1 MKKTITTIIVDDES
15 NSIATLS
22 KDLENYPEIQIIETT
37 TSVEKA
43 KKIIVQH
50 QPDLLFLDIEMP
62 KMNGF
67 ELLHEIRTLIHPE
80 MYIVFYSAYDK
91 YVLEA
96 LRSSAFDYL
105 MKPYQPEE
113 LSAIIERIKT
123 QPEKE
128 RTNIEQSILRLMKND
143 KKFALQ
149 TISGLLFIKASEVLC
164 FQYIDGFRSWQITMT
179 DLSVQKLRTGII
191 AKDLLAFSPSFM
203 QINQECILNV
213 DYISSIENKTLK
225 CILYPP
231 FNDLDIHAS
240 RRYHSKLKEQLEIL

>member
-1 MKKTITTIIVDDES
+1 MKTPITTIIVDDES
-15 NSIATLS
+15 NSIAKLS
-22 KDLENYPEIQIIETT
+22 NDLANYPEIKVIETT

-62 KMNGF
+62 KMNGI
-67 ELLHEIRTLIHPE
+67 ELLHEIRTLVHSD
-80 MYIVFYSAYDK
+80 MYVVFYSAFDK

-105 MKPYQPEE
+105 IKPYQPEE
-113 LSAIIERIKT
+113 LSNIIKRIKE
-123 QPEKE
+123 QPEKG
-128 RTNIEQSILRLMKND
+128 RINVEQSIRRLLTND
-143 KKFALQ
+143 RKFALQ
-149 TISGLLFIKASEVLC
+149 AISGLLLLRASEVLC
-164 FQYIDGFRSWQITMT
+164 FQYIDNMRSWQITMT
-179 DLSVQKLRTGII
+179 DFSVHKLRTGII

-203 QINQECILNV
+203 QINQECILNT

-231 FNDLDIHAS
+231 FCDFNICAS
-240 RRYHSKLKEQLEIL
+240 RRYYSKLKEQLDIL